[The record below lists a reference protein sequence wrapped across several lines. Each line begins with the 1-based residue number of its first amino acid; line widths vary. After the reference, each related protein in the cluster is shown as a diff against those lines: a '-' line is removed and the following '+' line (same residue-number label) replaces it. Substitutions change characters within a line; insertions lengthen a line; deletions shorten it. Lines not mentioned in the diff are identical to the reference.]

1 MVPSQ
6 VKQNFEV
13 SADRANPIRDM
24 FNAVAPRYDFLN
36 RLLSAGCDKY
46 WRKIAVDELEPV
58 ANRVFLDV
66 ATGTGDIAFE
76 IRKKYKSKIIGLDLS
91 INMLEIAKQKAKNKK
106 IEDIKF
112 IEGDAE
118 NLPFEDNTFDKVL
131 ISYGLRNLGDT
142 EKGIEEF
149 YRVLKPGGAVGV
161 LEFFQPQSTI
171 MSNLF
176 KLYFNY
182 ILPWVASLFSNS
194 KAYRYLPESVE
205 NFITPNELSILFN
218 KVGFQKIKS
227 RNMSFGIT
235 TILNAQ
241 K

>member
-1 MVPSQ
+1 MNEFDHRGESKKEFV
-6 VKQNFEV
+6 
-13 SADRANPIRDM
+13 RYI
-24 FNAVAPRYDFLN
+24 FNDISKTYDFLN
-36 RLLSAGCDKY
+36 HFLSFGIDII
-46 WRKIAVDELEPV
+46 WRKRFIKGLNISDNDIV
-58 ANRVFLDV
+58 LDV

-91 INMLEIAKQKAKNKK
+91 VNMLEIAKQKAKNKK

-131 ISYGLRNLGDT
+131 ISYGLRNLGNT

-149 YRVLKPGGAVGV
+149 YRVLKPGGTVGV

-176 KLYFNY
+176 KLYFNH